1 MNDEGATHYNSIIDQ
16 MSLGL
21 RFIEQ
26 TFGPQA
32 RPRAA
37 WHIDPFGHSSTQAT
51 LFAKVHVLLDKSENR
66 QFIQYYAC
74 RLYIL
79 HPVCLVRILVGCTCT
94 YNSCSNI
101 WTLRQMN
108 TQ

>member
-1 MNDEGATHYNSIIDQ
+1 MNDEGASHYNAIIDQ

-37 WHIDPFGHSSTQAT
+37 WHIDPFGHSATQAT
-51 LFAKVHVLLDKSENR
+51 LFAKASS
-66 QFIQYYAC
+66 AC
-74 RLYIL
+74 RYMQWFGIL
-79 HPVCLVRILVGCTCT
+79 TSMMQALCFDFYV
-94 YNSCSNI
+94 N
-101 WTLRQMN
+101 
-108 TQ
+108 

>member
-1 MNDEGATHYNSIIDQ
+1 MNDEGAAHYNGIIDQ

-51 LFAKVHVLLDKSENR
+51 LFAKVHVLLDKSEKD
-66 QFIQYYAC
+66 IILPSIPCSYPC
-74 RLYIL
+74 R
-79 HPVCLVRILVGCTCT
+79 
-94 YNSCSNI
+94 
-101 WTLRQMN
+101 
-108 TQ
+108 

>member
-1 MNDEGATHYNSIIDQ
+1 MNDEGAAHYNGIIDQ

-37 WHIDPFGHSSTQAT
+37 WQIDPFGHSAAQAT
-51 LFAKVHVLLDKSENR
+51 LFAKASS
-66 QFIQYYAC
+66 AC
-74 RLYIL
+74 R
-79 HPVCLVRILVGCTCT
+79 HVRCPGDASI
-94 YNSCSNI
+94 
-101 WTLRQMN
+101 MF
-108 TQ
+108 